1 MYYLGYKLTSHSRE
15 LLCWGLLKSLKLQ
28 PLLHSQKYMYEADRV
43 FVWKTLVRDEKNHSS
58 VMLQDVIFRS
68 WDSTA
73 RYCAKRLRPT
83 TNVLAI
89 HKEKI
94 VFRRFNHSQ
103 LTGLRGD
110 PKPSFSITES
120 PTCREIQ
127 SEFGDSEADTERSGF
142 DVLTRNGREDLTDES
157 SSLVCTHMKRPSSSF
172 TGDILDHKPGWPLLR
187 VASIDSPKALQ
198 SKQLSA
204 VQWVMNLPNRSSLR
218 RPRSLG
224 RLLEM
229 NNRIS
234 LSGVGESE
242 RDMEILLKTNS
253 STCKWFS
260 YEILKAATS
269 DFFSGN
275 LIGKGGCNRVKTQ
288 KSSQAAI
295 KNFAREV
302 DIISSLKHRHI
313 SPLLGIC
320 LVDTELIS
328 VYDLLSKGSLEENLH
343 GFGENKDNSQLMSW
357 ELRYKIAVKIA
368 DALNFLHN
376 ECSQPVIHRDIKS
389 SNILLSE
396 EFEPQLSDF
405 GLAIWAPLTSS
416 FATQD
421 DVVGTFGYLAPEYF
435 MYGKVSDKID
445 VYAFGVVLLELLSG
459 RRPIASSESPKN
471 QQSLV
476 MWAKPII
483 ESGNARS
490 ILDPDLEGNIDEVQM
505 QRMVLAATLCISRS
519 ASRRPKMIE
528 ILNLLREAH
537 SVEKW
542 MNSKDPDHSE
552 RQVEEDDEVYPNSS
566 AELHLS
572 LSLLDID
579 DDTTSLSSLEKGNHI
594 SWSRSSSFD

>member
-15 LLCWGLLKSLKLQ
+15 LLCWGLLKVAETGRSSHCNSSLKLTGFCA
-28 PLLHSQKYMYEADRV
+28 LR
-43 FVWKTLVRDEKNHSS
+43 
-58 VMLQDVIFRS
+58 IRS

-275 LIGKGGCNRVKTQ
+275 LIGKGGCNRVYKGILPDGKLVAVKTQ

-343 GFGENKDNSQLMSW
+343 GNSQLLSW

-476 MWAKPII
+476 MWTKPII

-490 ILDPDLEGNIDEVQM
+490 ILDPDLEGSIDEVQM

-572 LSLLDID
+572 LALLDID